1 MGGVLQGIRVLDF
14 GRYIAGPYCACLL
27 GDMGAEVI
35 RIEKLAGSEDRYVAS
50 IGAGGEGANFI
61 AVNRN
66 KKSMTLNPTKPEG
79 REIVKKLVATADVV
93 VANLPPETL
102 LQMGLDYD
110 SLVQSKPDIIL
121 TTANAYGSGGP
132 YSNRVGFDGI
142 GQVMCGNAYLSGTP
156 EIPTKAWVPWVDFG
170 TASLSA
176 FGTLAALMARAQTG
190 KGQKV
195 EGALLKTAL
204 AFMNATIVEQ
214 AVTQIDRKATMNRG
228 QNAAPA
234 DIFQTKDGWIISQV
248 IGQPLYE
255 RWAKLMGEEHWLT
268 DARFKDDD
276 SRGQHGDLIS
286 ARMAQWC
293 AERTTA
299 EILQTLE
306 AARIP
311 GGPVYSPQQ
320 TLEDP
325 HINAIGFLQPTDY
338 PGLPKPAP
346 LADVPITLSH
356 TPGSIRCRAPLLG
369 EHTDDIMRSLGY
381 SPEEIAVLRAKRVI

>member
-1 MGGVLQGIRVLDF
+1 MSGVLDGIRVLDF

-50 IGAGGEGANFI
+50 ITASGEGANFVC
-61 AVNRN
+61 VNRN
-66 KKSMTLNPTKPEG
+66 KKSMTLNPTRPEG
-79 REIVKKLVATADVV
+79 REVVKKLVATADVV

-102 LQMGLDYD
+102 KQMGLDYD
-110 SLVQSKPDIIL
+110 SLVQSKADIIL
-121 TTANAYGSGGP
+121 TTVNAYGAGGP

-142 GQVMCGNAYLSGTP
+142 GQAMCGNAYLSGEEGT
-156 EIPTKAWVPWVDFG
+156 PTKAWVPWVDFG

-195 EGALLKTAL
+195 EGALLRTAL
-204 AFMNATIVEQ
+204 AFMNATLVEQ
-214 AVTQIDRKATMNRG
+214 AVVQVDRKATGNRG
-228 QNAAPA
+228 QSAAPA
-234 DIFQTKDGWIISQV
+234 DIFQTQDGWIISQV

-255 RWAKLMGEEHWLT
+255 RWAKLMGEDQWLT

-276 SRGQHGDLIS
+276 SRGLHGELIS
-286 ARMAQWC
+286 ERMSRWC
-293 AERTTA
+293 ADRTTEEA
-299 EILQTLE
+299 LE
-306 AARIP
+306 AMEEARIP

-320 TLEDP
+320 ALEDP
-325 HINAIGFLQPTDY
+325 HINAIGFLQDTHY

-346 LADVPITLSH
+346 LAGVPVTLSD
-356 TPGSIRCRAPLLG
+356 TPGSIRLRAPLLG
-369 EHTDDIMRSLGY
+369 EHTEEIMGSLGY
-381 SPEEIAVLRAKRVI
+381 SDEAIAALRDKQVI